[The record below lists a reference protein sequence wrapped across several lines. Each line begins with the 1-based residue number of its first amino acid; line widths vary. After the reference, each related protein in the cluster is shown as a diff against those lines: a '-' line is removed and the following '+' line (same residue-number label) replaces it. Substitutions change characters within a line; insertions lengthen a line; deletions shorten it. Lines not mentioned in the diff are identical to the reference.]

1 MDRKSFSIRRIGEFA
16 VLDCQLKRNRGLLA
30 RFIYYAISATP
41 DAMRLLLDEL

>member
-41 DAMRLLLDEL
+41 DAMRQLLGEL

>member
-16 VLDCQLKRNRGLLA
+16 LLDCQLKRNRGLLA